1 MNLIPL
7 AESGW
12 LPDAAI
18 RLGIRRLLRKRVAQT
33 QGQRQDLEKF
43 VQLLSSSPL
52 AVRTDAANEQHYEA
66 PPEFFRHVLGPRLK
80 YSCCLYGSPETT
92 LAAAEEAMQRL
103 TCERAGLADGQRILE
118 LGCGWGSLSLWM
130 AQNYPG
136 ANITAVSNSHNQ
148 RAFIEARAGALG
160 VENLRVVT
168 ADMVDY
174 QPEGQFD
181 RIVSVEMFEH
191 MRNYELLF
199 RRVASWLKAEG
210 KVFVHVFCHNG
221 EPYLFE
227 TEGADN
233 WMGRHF
239 FTGGTMPSADLF
251 GQFDEDLRIVQQ
263 WRVSGLEYWR
273 TCEDWLQNLDRSRG
287 ELLRV
292 LLPHHSTKAE
302 ARVALQRWRMFFLA
316 CAELF
321 RFENGDRW
329 QVAHYLFEATPKSAG
344 ALVDDHPIQSPAPQ
358 RRPVSA

>member
-1 MNLIPL
+1 MNLISL

-18 RLGIRRLLRKRVAQT
+18 RVGIQRLLRKRIVQT
-33 QGQRQDLEKF
+33 NDRGPDLAKF
-43 VQLLSSSPL
+43 VQILRSSPL

-80 YSCCLYGSPETT
+80 YSCCLYESAETT
-92 LAAAEEAMQRL
+92 LSAAEEAMLRL

-130 AQNYPG
+130 AQKHPG
-136 ANITAVSNSHNQ
+136 ASITAVSNSHSQ
-148 RAFIEARAGALG
+148 RAFIEARAGSLG
-160 VENLRVVT
+160 VENLHVVT

-199 RRVASWLKAEG
+199 RRVASWLAADG

-221 EPYLFE
+221 QPYLFE

-239 FTGGTMPSADLF
+239 FTGGTMPSANLF

-263 WRVSGLEYWR
+263 WRVSGLDYWR
-273 TCEDWLQNLDRSRG
+273 TCEDWLKNLDRSRG

-292 LLPHHSTKAE
+292 LRPHHANDTN

-321 RFENGDRW
+321 RFEDGGRW
-329 QVAHYLFEATPKSAG
+329 QVAHYRFEATPKSAST
-344 ALVDDHPIQSPAPQ
+344 LVDDRTTQSLAPQ